1 MDHLEFWLWILALI
15 GMALGGWSLC
25 WARADEPR
33 AWWGRRIFVGTILGL
48 GISGL
53 VAAVARA
60 DGTITLGLAAGF
72 LLIAILWETP
82 ILLPAKKE

>member
-25 WARADEPR
+25 WARADGTR